1 MSAGGGEGCAG
12 AKNFA
17 RAPAA
22 RGRRYPLTT
31 YPGMLKKANVYMTFW
46 LCRAAQRTHTRSNT
60 RTLPPIAPQIYPRS
74 DLPPPDLPRMF
85 SRGHFFAPSRNAMDP
100 CLGGFWGGSRFAPSH
115 ARRPLLWS
123 PGGPPG
129 YLKFFLQ
136 THKHFSSTLE
146 PPHRALKTVS

>member
-115 ARRPLLWS
+115 ARRPFS
-123 PGGPPG
+123 GPGGGVPG
-129 YLKFFLQ
+129 YLKNVCGFGGKIL
-136 THKHFSSTLE
+136 STLE
-146 PPHRALKTVS
+146 APQGPPKVAS